1 MNLNSNN
8 GNENF
13 IRYKQPRLLRVTRPP
28 ETSAYEQANYDFEKK
43 NIELKKRIHELNKY
57 HRQNKEEQDK
67 FELNRM
73 LTCFY
78 KNPFNYMEYL
88 AKRYF
93 IENANT
99 LENLKIKQ
107 EMTSNFQKLC
117 YQIEDQIRNYTTNEE
132 RKLHELHKM
141 VENKL
146 KSDSLPFNQD
156 IPNDYQGKDD
166 SQNIVN
172 NNNQEAN
179 RNIGDNLQS
188 SPMTVDDREFINRV
202 LGNFGSY
209 GTSMDG
215 ITTTGN
221 AANYV
226 INNKISHLNED
237 NIYKNALSCLKGDK
251 LVVPKNKFI
260 AVKDLTLDDINEKK
274 IKDTQNI
281 SDLKN
286 QMKIEQYNNKIM
298 GKNNDGNDKKIKN
311 KINNMKKN
319 EKKNLEE
326 LISYSNNH
334 INNMKQYQKEKK
346 DLINYVKKKL
356 NQNFEENAIKLAM
369 NKLSLCE
376 QNLNQIKSDNNYN
389 GAPENNLC
397 NWEERKDILEKEY
410 RDTQT
415 MVNNF
420 LNGRG
425 MSTSDMTKRGTSNK
439 NKSKKK
445 RNNSANPLNKK
456 IFYHNRKY

>member
-13 IRYKQPRLLRVTRPP
+13 IRYKQPRLLRVARPP
-28 ETSAYEQANYDFEKK
+28 ETTAYEQANYDFEQK
-43 NIELKKRIHELNKY
+43 NIELRKRIHELNKY
-57 HRQNKEEQDK
+57 HRQNKDEQDK

-117 YQIEDQIRNYTTNEE
+117 NQIEGQIRNYTTNEE
-132 RKLHELHKM
+132 RKLNELHKM

-146 KSDSLPFNQD
+146 KNDALPFDHD

-166 SQNIVN
+166 SKNVVN
-172 NNNQEAN
+172 NNNQ
-179 RNIGDNLQS
+179 NIGNNLES

-215 ITTTGN
+215 ITTKGN

-226 INNKISHLNED
+226 INNKVSNLNED
-237 NIYKNALSCLKGDK
+237 NIYRNALSCLKGDK

-260 AVKDLTLDDINEKK
+260 AVKELTLDDINEKK

-286 QMKIEQYNNKIM
+286 KMKIDQYNNQIL
-298 GKNNDGNDKKIKN
+298 GRSNDENDKKIKN

-319 EKKNLEE
+319 EKKNLED
-326 LISYSNNH
+326 LISYSNNA
-334 INNMKQYQKEKK
+334 IRNMEQIQKEKK
-346 DLINYVKKKL
+346 DLINTLKREL
-356 NQNFEENAIKLAM
+356 NQNYEKKAIELALQ
-369 NKLSLCE
+369 KLSICE
-376 QNLNQIKSDNNYN
+376 KSLSQYKNVDNNIN
-389 GAPENNLC
+389 HNNNIPEISLID
-397 NWEERKDILEKEY
+397 WKKRKEMLDKEY
-410 RDTQT
+410 NDTQT
-415 MVNNF
+415 KVDNF
-420 LNGRG
+420 LKGRG
-425 MSTSDMTKRGTSNK
+425 ASLSKPIKTK
-439 NKSKKK
+439 KSK
-445 RNNSANPLNKK
+445 NKK
-456 IFYHNRKY
+456 IKRNKSAHPYSILKK

>member
-1 MNLNSNN
+1 MSRQIMIL
-8 GNENF
+8 
-13 IRYKQPRLLRVTRPP
+13 K
-28 ETSAYEQANYDFEKK
+28 KK

-226 INNKISHLNED
+226 INKISHLNED

-319 EKKNLEE
+319 EKKKFGR
-326 LISYSNNH
+326 
-334 INNMKQYQKEKK
+334 INF
-346 DLINYVKKKL
+346 I
-356 NQNFEENAIKLAM
+356 
-369 NKLSLCE
+369 
-376 QNLNQIKSDNNYN
+376 
-389 GAPENNLC
+389 
-397 NWEERKDILEKEY
+397 
-410 RDTQT
+410 
-415 MVNNF
+415 
-420 LNGRG
+420 
-425 MSTSDMTKRGTSNK
+425 
-439 NKSKKK
+439 
-445 RNNSANPLNKK
+445 
-456 IFYHNRKY
+456 